1 MDSPSLH
8 DGRNPRRSRLLPP
21 EPLLQADR
29 APAAAREARAAVKVR
44 REVCML
50 FLRYVPDA
58 GEGDVEKRRRVMG
71 HRFLISES
79 SEPFSRGAPRAAVTR
94 SR

>member
-1 MDSPSLH
+1 MKPSVNFLF
-8 DGRNPRRSRLLPP
+8 LPFER
-21 EPLLQADR
+21 EPPQAAR
-29 APAAAREARAAVKVR
+29 APPIAREARAALNVR
-44 REVCML
+44 REVCMV

-58 GEGDVEKRRRVMG
+58 GEGDVEKRGRVMG
-71 HRFLISES
+71 HRFLMSES